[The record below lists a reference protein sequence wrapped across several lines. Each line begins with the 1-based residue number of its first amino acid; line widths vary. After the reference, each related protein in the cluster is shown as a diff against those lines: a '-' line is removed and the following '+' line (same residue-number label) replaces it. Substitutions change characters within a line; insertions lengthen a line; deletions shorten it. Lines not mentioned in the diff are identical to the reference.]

1 MKKRREHMITG
12 VDVNKVEAKR
22 ELNEII
28 SNMKFNINFES
39 VKVAQENVTVG
50 FTFTAVYEGGTAAKT
65 TKVGELVITGNI
77 VAKEAKKDADDI
89 DATWKNKKT
98 LPLKFAEDVI
108 NLLNFECGA
117 RGTLVAYSMGF
128 AAPLPIS
135 RARLQENAPN
145 AKAQ

>member
-1 MKKRREHMITG
+1 MITG

-28 SNMKFNINFES
+28 SNMKFNINFDS
-39 VKVAQENVTVG
+39 VKVVQENVTVG
-50 FTFTAVYEGGTAAKT
+50 FTFTAVYEGGTPSKT
-65 TKVGELVITGNI
+65 TKVGELTITGNI
-77 VAKEAKKDADDI
+77 LAKEVRKDADDI
-89 DATWKNKKT
+89 DATWKSKKT